1 MELAQAIELVVGLA
15 GATDRARHAQAIA
28 ASLCADDLL
37 VFLHDADADA
47 LMPAPGWRK
56 TLPGGAEWREFLI
69 RAKGNGFHRGQVPW
83 TGQSRQV
90 VGCTKTGL
98 AIVFL
103 GGKVSDDDARLLCS
117 MAPLLKAAISAQQA
131 LAATAGELEAAR
143 TEIRQAA
150 ALMKA
155 LDETRADLDR
165 SLIELDWQA
174 RSLEQARSRAE
185 RATRSKDEFM
195 AMLGH
200 ELRNPLAPI
209 KTALSLLKMRG
220 VWSQEHEVMQRQ
232 VNHMIRLVDDLLD
245 VSRIAGGKLTLERV
259 PTQLATILAR
269 AIETAAPLIDQRRQ
283 VLVVDVAADGLC
295 VLGDPAR
302 LAQVFANLLTN
313 ASKYSD
319 TDRRITVEAR
329 RVDNRVRVSV
339 RDDGIGIEAGL
350 LEDIFGLFHQ
360 EGRGLDRA
368 QGGLGLGLAIVRNL
382 VQLHEGSVD
391 AYSDGPGLGSTFV
404 VDLPVCP
411 SDHAGPEAS
420 GASPAAV
427 AADQE
432 RDLRILLVD
441 DNADARDTLAQA
453 FTALGYAVTTATD
466 GLEALNLVEACQPDI
481 AVLDIGLP
489 VMDGYELADRLRQR
503 DGPAIPMI
511 AVTGYGQ
518 PEDKARARTA
528 GFDAHFVK
536 PVDLHQL
543 MTTIASLT
551 RLPGRVEATAPRNS
565 AG

>member
-15 GATDRARHAQAIA
+15 GATDRARHAQAFA

-90 VGCTKTGL
+90 VGCTKAGL

-143 TEIRQAA
+143 SEIRQAA

-232 VNHMIRLVDDLLD
+232 VNHMIRLVEDLLD

-339 RDDGIGIEAGL
+339 RDEGIGIEAGL

-382 VQLHEGSVD
+382 VLLHEGSVD

-411 SDHAGPEAS
+411 SDHAGQEAS
-420 GASPAAV
+420 GASPAGV

-432 RDLRILLVD
+432 RDLHILLVD
-441 DNADARDTLAQA
+441 DNADARDTLALA

-551 RLPGRVEATAPRNS
+551 RLPGRVEATASRNS